1 MADNTGGSVIALIP
15 LESDPISS
23 ASSEKAHMTLAW
35 LGEAEDLDD
44 DVIEAIRSEVKEYA
58 SQVAGTISASVESR
72 GELGDEGA
80 DVVFLEGDG
89 IRAFRDGLVELPA
102 VEKAMA
108 RVEQY
113 PEWTPHVTMGYPDTP
128 AIDEYDGEQVTFDR
142 LSLWVGE
149 DQDHYEFEEGPVE
162 EEEEQTPEAVDD
174 DSGDDLTEE
183 EIAEETESLAGEDP
197 VPIHG
202 VLAPIEAMSGDNRI
216 FSEGAITHRDLPL
229 PMKWMKADG
238 QGHDNSVVVANIEQ
252 IKIVDGLVLFAGFM
266 ASNDEAAE
274 VIALRAENALRGVS
288 VDLDQAESV
297 FENSEGKAIDLF
309 TDELDPDEVVVQR
322 VTAGRIAAATIC
334 AIPAFQEAYFDLGT
348 WDEAL
353 DSHEE
358 CVDCDDEEGEAQEG
372 DEVEASAETF
382 APGTKDGPGWIT
394 HPIPTSRIRRYWVK
408 GKGAAK
414 IGWGAPGDFNR
425 CRSQLAKYIKN
436 PQWLAGTCANMH
448 KEALGIWPGQHSLG
462 ANTESQEDA
471 VTASAEMD
479 PAFRMVPTPE
489 AIVAA
494 AGALPKAWFENP
506 ELTGPTPMTITED
519 GQIYG
524 HAATW
529 NECHIGVQD
538 KCVTAPRSL
547 TNYAYFH
554 TGEVQTDSGPVAVG
568 PITMST
574 GHADLKL
581 GQRAAVAH
589 YDDTGTVI
597 ADVRMGEDAHGIWFS
612 GAVRSSATE
621 EQIHSLRAAAVSGD
635 WRPIGA
641 GLEFV
646 AALAVN
652 TPGFPIPRTAIA
664 ASGADLTALVA
675 AAPVQNDQKAELE
688 EFDMATFARTVV
700 KELKASEKRRERMQ
714 EIHYATTKE
723 NRKRRESVLARV
735 GEDN

>member
-1 MADNTGGSVIALIP
+1 M
-15 LESDPISS
+15 
-23 ASSEKAHMTLAW
+23 
-35 LGEAEDLDD
+35 
-44 DVIEAIRSEVKEYA
+44 
-58 SQVAGTISASVESR
+58 
-72 GELGDEGA
+72 
-80 DVVFLEGDG
+80 
-89 IRAFRDGLVELPA
+89 
-102 VEKAMA
+102 
-108 RVEQY
+108 
-113 PEWTPHVTMGYPDTP
+113 
-128 AIDEYDGEQVTFDR
+128 
-142 LSLWVGE
+142 
-149 DQDHYEFEEGPVE
+149 
-162 EEEEQTPEAVDD
+162 
-174 DSGDDLTEE
+174 
-183 EIAEETESLAGEDP
+183 
-197 VPIHG
+197 
-202 VLAPIEAMSGDNRI
+202 
-216 FSEGAITHRDLPL
+216 
-229 PMKWMKADG
+229 
-238 QGHDNSVVVANIEQ
+238 
-252 IKIVDGLVLFAGFM
+252 
-266 ASNDEAAE
+266 
-274 VIALRAENALRGVS
+274 
-288 VDLDQAESV
+288 
-297 FENSEGKAIDLF
+297 
-309 TDELDPDEVVVQR
+309 
-322 VTAGRIAAATIC
+322 
-334 AIPAFQEAYFDLGT
+334 
-348 WDEAL
+348 
-353 DSHEE
+353 
-358 CVDCDDEEGEAQEG
+358 
-372 DEVEASAETF
+372 
-382 APGTKDGPGWIT
+382 
-394 HPIPTSRIRRYWVK
+394 
-408 GKGAAK
+408 
-414 IGWGAPGDFNR
+414 
-425 CRSQLAKYIKN
+425 
-436 PQWLAGTCANMH
+436 
-448 KEALGIWPGQHSLG
+448 
-462 ANTESQEDA
+462 
-471 VTASAEMD
+471 TASAEMD

-506 ELTGPTPMTITED
+506 GLTGPTPMTITED